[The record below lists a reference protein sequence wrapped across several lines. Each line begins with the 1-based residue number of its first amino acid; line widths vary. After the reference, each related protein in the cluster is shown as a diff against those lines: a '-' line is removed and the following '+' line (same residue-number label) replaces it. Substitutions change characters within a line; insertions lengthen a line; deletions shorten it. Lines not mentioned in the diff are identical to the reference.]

1 MYNDSID
8 TLLLRHY
15 GRSAPAPVDLEA
27 HLLASVCHEAAEMGE
42 HQQIATNL
50 RERPVSRRR
59 AVRQPPGL
67 WAVPDLADLR
77 LRPGPRDRGDRPHLP
92 VRRRPRRVTR
102 LTPAP
107 ENPS

>member
-27 HLLASVCHEAAEMGE
+27 HLLASVRHEAAEIGE
-42 HQQIATNL
+42 HQKLATNL

-59 AVRQPPGL
+59 AVRLVALSTAGL
-67 WAVPDLADLR
+67 GALSLGLEGLR
-77 LRPGPRDRGDRPHLP
+77 LVEAALIGQD
-92 VRRRPRRVTR
+92 T
-102 LTPAP
+102 TKPAYT
-107 ENPS
+107 